1 MGCNPA
7 PFQIGVLTMW
17 QNIINKGLNL
27 YRKAKDAVT
36 ALGCRVIN
44 KTKRYVAAVLFT
56 FGITFGFLSPV
67 HADVPAGVTTA
78 ITGAAA
84 DVATVGAA
92 VILVI
97 IGIKVWKWIQRA
109 F

>member
-1 MGCNPA
+1 
-7 PFQIGVLTMW
+7 MW

-36 ALGCRVIN
+36 ALGRRVIN
-44 KTKRYVAAVLFT
+44 KTKRYVAAVLLT
-56 FGITFGFLSPV
+56 FGITFGFLSHV

>member
-1 MGCNPA
+1 
-7 PFQIGVLTMW
+7 MW
-17 QNIINKGLNL
+17 QNIINKGLSM
-27 YRKAKDAVT
+27 YRKTKDAVT
-36 ALGCRVIN
+36 ALGRRVVN
-44 KTKRYVAAVLFT
+44 KTKRYVAAFLLT

>member
-1 MGCNPA
+1 
-7 PFQIGVLTMW
+7 MW
-17 QNIINKGLNL
+17 QNIKNKAQNL

-36 ALGCRVIN
+36 ALGRRVIN
-44 KTKRYVAAVLFT
+44 KTKRYVAAFLLT
-56 FGITFGFLSPV
+56 FGLTFGFLTPAHS
-67 HADVPAGVTTA
+67 AVPEGVTTA
-78 ITGAAA
+78 ITSAAT

-97 IGIKVWKWIQRA
+97 IGIKVWKWLQRA